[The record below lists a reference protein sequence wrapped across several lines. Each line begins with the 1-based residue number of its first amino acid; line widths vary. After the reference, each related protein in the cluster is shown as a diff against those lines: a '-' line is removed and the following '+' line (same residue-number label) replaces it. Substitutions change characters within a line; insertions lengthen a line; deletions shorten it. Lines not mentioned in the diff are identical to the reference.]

1 MFLLSIVGFAYLL
14 SYLTVTY
21 KQNKHILS
29 NFNAFK
35 IKTAAPE
42 SGNGNFHYFLMCI
55 EEIGLDLVQIR

>member
-29 NFNAFK
+29 NFLK

-42 SGNGNFHYFLMCI
+42 SGNGNFHYFLMYI
-55 EEIGLDLVQIR
+55 EEIGLDLVWIYG

>member
-29 NFNAFK
+29 NF
-35 IKTAAPE
+35 
-42 SGNGNFHYFLMCI
+42 
-55 EEIGLDLVQIR
+55 